1 MGILEDVTA
10 KLGLK
15 DSKQLLLIAGGAA
28 VLGALILSSKS
39 KAPKDASRATR
50 QEAGSVD
57 VTSKEGLLHVLKEM
71 SSTQAESRKKLTEL
85 ATEAQAR
92 SMSLSQTCSRY
103 SSMQIADP
111 LDKYKLSMVDFNRI
125 LSQYEDDAA
134 IQDAIMVLMGAPKG
148 GVAAATEAAA
158 SLSAKKLIDIHA
170 FMLQEFEKLASSK
183 DKGSSDPKI
192 LTFAAQALVAGKTEQ
207 AFKVSPE
214 DIENA
219 VLAQQ
224 GALIAS
230 TEFSDINMKMQQA
243 MTKLVGM

>member
-1 MGILEDVTA
+1 MGVLEDIAA
-10 KLGLK
+10 KLGFK
-15 DSKQLLLIAGGAA
+15 DSKQLMLVAGGAA
-28 VLGALILSSKS
+28 VLGAVILSSKS
-39 KAPKDASRATR
+39 KAPKAGRSATR

-57 VTSKEGLLHVLKEM
+57 VTSKEGVLQVLKEM
-71 SSTQAESRKKLTEL
+71 SSSQAESRKKMTEL
-85 ATEAQAR
+85 AAEAQAR

-125 LSQYEDDAA
+125 LSEYEDDAA
-134 IQDAIMVLMGAPKG
+134 VQDAIAVLMGAPKG
-148 GVAAATEAAA
+148 GVAAATDAAA

-170 FMLQEFEKLASSK
+170 FMLQEFEKLAATK
-183 DKGSSDPKI
+183 DKGSSDPKT

-207 AFKVSPE
+207 AFKVTAE

-224 GALIAS
+224 GTLITSAQ
-230 TEFSDINMKMQQA
+230 FSDINVKMQQA
-243 MTKLVGM
+243 MTKLMGM